1 MTIRT
6 HSIEELKEKRR
17 QGTVETVVPFV
28 LNGKQET
35 VPKKIV
41 NGEMEVIDYDK
52 PLGEMMTSETARK
65 ELVQKVVLDVELGR
79 EEVPVLY
86 KPIYET
92 LTDPNFPKEFE
103 AKWAQSGA
111 VIFFEHLEGEEVK
124 FGSLQAESG
133 PIARIKGYAAG
144 FEYTKEM
151 EIFNQMFN
159 FEIMNRAFGEAHNAL
174 LNHLHLGPIIQ
185 HNYKAANK
193 TAAQYTNELGK
204 ALENKTGAHYM
215 LSLRATLRQ
224 ALKDARVAKRP
235 GTVLLANSAD
245 KEDIQDALGSMT
257 IQATP
262 YGATAGIS
270 DIIYYDGWDTNVARK
285 EYAYPGVPQGKA
297 FLIRPK
303 RGFKELVKQGLQ
315 VNSTIGDLSR
325 LVEAQIVGDFWRGVF
340 AAVEEN
346 VQVIEFPGQ

>member
-1 MTIRT
+1 MKT
-6 HSIEELKEKRR
+6 HSIESLKEQRR
-17 QGTVETVVPFV
+17 KGTIETEVPFV
-28 LNGKQET
+28 FNGKQEA

-41 NGEMEVIDYDK
+41 NGEMEIIDIDK
-52 PLGEMMTSETARK
+52 PLGEMMTSETSRK

-92 LTDPNFPKEFE
+92 ITDPNFPKEFE
-103 AKWAQSGA
+103 AKWAQSGT
-111 VIFFEHLEGEEVK
+111 VVFFEHMEGEEVK
-124 FGSLQAESG
+124 FGSLQAENG
-133 PIARIKGYAAG
+133 PIARLKGYAAG

-159 FEIMNRAFGEAHNAL
+159 FEIMNKAFGEAHNAL
-174 LNHLHLGPIIQ
+174 LNHLHLGPIIK
-185 HNYKAANK
+185 HSYKASNK

-204 ALENKTGAHYM
+204 ALESKTGAHYM

-235 GTVLLANSAD
+235 GTILLANSAD

-262 YGATAGIS
+262 YGSTSGIT
-270 DIIYYDGWDTNVARK
+270 DIIYYDGWETTVSRK
-285 EYAYPGVPQGKA
+285 TYTYDGVPQGKA
-297 FLIRPK
+297 YLIRPK

-315 VNSTIGDLSR
+315 INSTIGDLSR
-325 LVEAQIVGDFWRGVF
+325 LVEAQIIGDFWRGVF
-340 AAVEEN
+340 AALDEN
-346 VQVIEFPGQ
+346 VQEITLPGQ

>member
-1 MTIRT
+1 MRT

-17 QGTVETVVPFV
+17 KGTIETEVSF
-28 LNGKQET
+28 LLDGKEEV

-41 NGEMEVIDYDK
+41 NGEMEVIDIDK
-52 PLGEMMTSETARK
+52 PIGEMMTSETSRK

-86 KPIYET
+86 NPIYET

-103 AKWAQSGA
+103 AKWAQTGS

-133 PIARIKGYAAG
+133 PIARLQGYAAG

-151 EIFNQMFN
+151 QMFNQMFN
-159 FEIMNRAFGEAHNAL
+159 FEIMNKAFGEAHNAL

-193 TAAQYTNELGK
+193 TAPVYVKPDGNAGTSGD
-204 ALENKTGAHYM
+204 AHYM
-215 LSLRATLRQ
+215 LSLRATLRK
-224 ALKDARVAKRP
+224 ALKDTRTAKRP
-235 GTVLLANSAD
+235 GTILLANSAD

-257 IQATP
+257 LQATP
-262 YGATAGIS
+262 YGATSGIT
-270 DIIYYDGWDTNVARK
+270 DIIYYDGWETDVARK
-285 EYAYPGVPQGKA
+285 SYAYEGVPQGKA

-315 VNSTIGDLSR
+315 IQSTIGDLTR

-346 VQVIEFPGQ
+346 VQLVELPGQQ